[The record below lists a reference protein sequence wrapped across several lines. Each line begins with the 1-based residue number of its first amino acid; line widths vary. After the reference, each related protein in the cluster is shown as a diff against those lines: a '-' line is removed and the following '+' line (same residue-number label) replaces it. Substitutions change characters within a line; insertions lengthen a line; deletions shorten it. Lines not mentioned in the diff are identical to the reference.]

1 MVFGGQEGLG
11 EYRGSTEIFNYRDNV
26 WRIIAGKLPFDKFG
40 VGGSTNIDN
49 RILIFGNYNCIHYQ
63 NYNMESLTLTKLI
76 DMGLCFLQLIVRE
89 GFK

>member
-63 NYNMESLTLTKLI
+63 NYNIECLTLAKLI
-76 DMGLCFLQLIVRE
+76 EIHLYKYQL
-89 GFK
+89 